1 MIVRTFKIKISDYLN
16 VIHEFANIET
26 TTTDYITQ
34 QSVRYVSS
42 LFEIPKPQRRDW
54 NINRQNSVS
63 LEQSFTV
70 KEKTETDFFFYPK
83 TYCGLQLPNG
93 NTRNIDFHLFSFY
106 SAYSWFNEDEF
117 SETFEWTTPI
127 VFDFTG
133 QNFQLNGGTRVRF
146 DQFKNT
152 ITKVCIISDG
162 IHNIDK
168 VKKIL
173 RLLHENNGIQT
184 VSNDTPARTIIDDIN
199 YLVSSHNINGNLIS
213 FASKNRLMKRLIHA
227 NQHYTFTLNCNL
239 VFKFLKNSISI
250 ESDGIIE
257 HIASIDNGKIM
268 FIKNENVE
276 FKQNNMFFKNN
287 THF

>member
-16 VIHEFANIET
+16 VIHEFADIET

-42 LFEIPKPQRRDW
+42 LFEIPKLQGREW
-54 NINRQNSVS
+54 NKYNRQNSIS
-63 LEQSFTV
+63 LQQSFAF
-70 KEKTETDFFFYPK
+70 KKKTETDFFLYPK
-83 TYCGLQLPNG
+83 MYGGLQLPNV
-93 NTRNIDFHLFSFY
+93 NTRNFDFHLFSFY

-162 IHNIDK
+162 IHNMDK
-168 VKKIL
+168 VEKMRGLL
-173 RLLHENNGIQT
+173 RENNGIQI
-184 VSNDTPARTIIDDIN
+184 VSNDTPARTIIDDTN
-199 YLVSSHNINGNLIS
+199 YFAGSHNVNGNLIS
-213 FASKNRLMKRLIHA
+213 FASKNRLMKHLIHA
-227 NQHYTFTLNCNL
+227 NQHYTFALNCNL
-239 VFKFLKNSISI
+239 VFKLLKNSISI

-257 HIASIDNGKIM
+257 HIASIDSGKIM

-276 FKQNNMFFKNN
+276 FKQNNMFFQK
-287 THF
+287 